1 MNNVNII
8 VGSLIN
14 KSVNYVENK
23 KYGFVS
29 QVNDCD
35 LFATYILNDLY
46 KIFDELNIEQ
56 KSNVV
61 ELYNNLI

>member
-1 MNNVNII
+1 MNNANII
-8 VGSLIN
+8 VASLIN

-23 KYGFVS
+23 KHGFVS

-46 KIFDELNIEQ
+46 KIFDELDVDQ
-56 KSNVV
+56 KSNLVV
-61 ELYNNLI
+61 LYNDLI